1 MCPETQQKTAGQVE
15 HHCLG
20 AAWSVRDADGSPTL
34 GPHLLTAHGEQACPW
49 GSPRPLNTSLWEWGV
64 CNWQWVGAWRGGLGT
79 VKLMFLLAWSCA
91 PVVGGMAAGGGWLE
105 SLCTISRSQCCH
117 HLQALIKGNASDPA
131 ALG

>member
-1 MCPETQQKTAGQVE
+1 MPDISPLPNSGGSLTPCWA
-15 HHCLG
+15 LG
-20 AAWSVRDADGSPTL
+20 V
-34 GPHLLTAHGEQACPW
+34 
-49 GSPRPLNTSLWEWGV
+49 V
-64 CNWQWVGAWRGGLGT
+64 VGAWRGGLGT